1 MAMKGLTELSVKR
14 GVTFSMI
21 FLIIIGFGLFSLA
34 RLRLD
39 MYPDITF
46 PMIGVVTEYEGA
58 GPREIE
64 DLISRRIEGAVTAVE
79 GVKEVSSTSKQGVSI
94 VMVEFDWGTD
104 LDQAEVDIRKHIDF
118 IEGFL
123 PEDAKDPIAFA
134 FDPSMQPIVFMGLS
148 GPYPEVKLREIAE
161 DKVEP
166 LLERLP
172 GVASVDTVGGGKR
185 EIRVQLDPRRL
196 GAAKVTPQQVVT
208 ALRMN
213 NIQLPGGT
221 FDQGGWQFNIQTK
234 GRFTSVR
241 QIETTVVGMRGTV
254 PVRLRDVAT
263 VIDGLQEQ
271 TRLVR
276 NNGRPG
282 IMIMA
287 RKQSDANTVQAV
299 REIMRALPTVERKA
313 GRGIKLS
320 VIFNQGEFI
329 EKSIGN
335 LSTTALYAF
344 GFASLVLLFFLRSVR
359 SSLIVA
365 GAIPIS
371 VVATFSIMDAAGL
384 TLNIISMA
392 GLALA
397 IGMLVDNSI
406 VVLENIFTH
415 NETGDGGSQAAIQ
428 GTKEVATAI
437 TASTLTT
444 VVVFLPIL
452 FVPGIA
458 GKMFGDMAITICFSL
473 AASLFVAR
481 TGIPLAASRLLRGRS
496 AGSEKGVIG
505 RALAAL
511 TASYGRV
518 LAWCLRNRKK
528 TVGVV
533 TVVFGLAMA
542 LGSQLEQEFFPKTD
556 NSIITMQID
565 GIVGSSLEQTDA
577 AFRRMEGI
585 VERHVPEREVLNVDI
600 GSGEGFVALF
610 AKGPHSGIMRIK
622 LKDRRLRSRSQQQIE
637 EDLRKRFSGLPGI
650 TASAMGGN
658 FFGSADVVVEI
669 SGYDLVQAREVGMK
683 VKELVASVEGT
694 RDVVFSLESGKPEYE
709 VVLDRKRL
717 AALGLN
723 TAAVSSTISTFY
735 AGTLASV
742 YREGGHEYN
751 IRVRGPR
758 TMRRDQ
764 RDLHHLSIVTPTGA
778 SVPLAS
784 IAEVKPAVG
793 PATIARKNQQRMVT
807 VSCAVPGGK
816 LGSVVKVL
824 GQRLEAFPWP
834 DEFNH
839 HIGGQAEDFKESFMY
854 LGLALLASILLVYM
868 VMASQFESLLHPF
881 LILFT
886 IPLAMVGVV
895 ASLWLTGT
903 SLSVTALIGILILV
917 GLVVNNA
924 IVLVDTINQYRLR
937 REAALAASGGGD
949 EVQAEAP
956 YRASSHDPTPQQTMV
971 DCVLEA
977 GKRRLRPILMTAL
990 TTSLGMLPLAMELG
1004 EGAESWS
1011 PMARAVIG
1019 GLATS
1024 TLLTLIVIPA
1034 LYTSLESFRIK
1045 RRAKKAAKRAAR
1057 AAGQD
1062 ASTA

>member
-1 MAMKGLTELSVKR
+1 MALGLTDLSVKR

-21 FLIIIGFGLFSLA
+21 FIIVIGFGIFSLS

-46 PMIGVVTEYEGA
+46 PMVGVVTQYEGA
-58 GPREIE
+58 GPKEIE
-64 DLISRRIEGAVTAVE
+64 DLITRRIEGALTAVE
-79 GVKEVSSTSKQGVSI
+79 GVKEVSSTSKQGASI

-104 LDQAEVDIRKHIDF
+104 LNQAEIDIRKNIDF
-118 IEGFL
+118 IEGLL

-148 GPYPEVKLREIAE
+148 GPYSEVKLREIAE
-161 DKVEP
+161 EKVEP

-185 EIRVQLDPRRL
+185 EILVQIDPRRL

-208 ALRMN
+208 ALRMDN
-213 NIQLPGGT
+213 VQLPGGT
-221 FDQGGWQFNIQTK
+221 FDQGGWQFTIQTK
-234 GRFTSVR
+234 GRFTSVK
-241 QIETTVVGMRGTV
+241 QIESTVVGLSGMV

-263 VIDGLQEQ
+263 VTDGLREQ
-271 TRLVR
+271 TNLVR

-282 IMIMA
+282 IMIIA

-299 REIMRALPTVERKA
+299 RSLLKALPEVERKA
-313 GRGIKLS
+313 GRGVKLS
-320 VIFNQGEFI
+320 VIFDQGDFI

-335 LSTTALYAF
+335 LSSTAMIAF
-344 GFASLVLLFFLRSVR
+344 LIAFFVLLFFLRSLR

-371 VVATFSIMDAAGL
+371 VVATFSIMDTAGL

-406 VVLENIFTH
+406 VVLENIYAHT
-415 NETGDGGSQAAIQ
+415 ESGEGGRAAATA

-458 GKMFGDMAITICFSL
+458 GEMFGDMAVTICFSL

-481 TGIPLAASRLLRGRS
+481 TGIPLAASRLLRGRTA
-496 AGSEKGVIG
+496 AGDKGPIG
-505 RALAAL
+505 RMLAGL
-511 TASYGRV
+511 TALYARL

-528 TVGVV
+528 TLGLVTLVFAVSMGVGS
-533 TVVFGLAMA
+533 T
-542 LGSQLEQEFFPKTD
+542 LETEFFPKTD

-565 GIVGSSLEQTDA
+565 GIEGSSLEQTDA
-577 AFRRMEGI
+577 AFRRMERI
-585 VERHVPEREVLNVDI
+585 VERVVPERKALNVDI

-610 AKGPHSGIMRIK
+610 AKGPHSGIMRIR
-622 LKDRRLRSRSQQQIE
+622 LKDRAQRSRGQQEIE
-637 EDLRKRFSGLPGI
+637 EDLRKRFNAIPGI
-650 TASAMGGN
+650 TATAMQPN

-669 SGYDLVQAREVGMK
+669 YGHDLFKAREIGMK
-683 VKELVASVEGT
+683 VKEIVEGVKGT

-709 VVLDRKRL
+709 VLLDRKRL

-723 TAAVSSTISTFY
+723 TAAVSASISTFY

-742 YREGGHEYN
+742 FREGGYEYD

-764 RDLHHLSIVTPTGA
+764 RDLHNLSIVTPTGVT
-778 SVPLAS
+778 VPLAS
-784 IAEVKPAVG
+784 IANVRPSVG
-793 PATIARKNQQRMVT
+793 PAAIARKNQQRMVT
-807 VSCAVPGGK
+807 VSCSVPGGNM
-816 LGSVVKVL
+816 GSVVKDL
-824 GQRLEAFPWP
+824 GVKLKAFPWP
-834 DEFNH
+834 EDFNH
-839 HIGGQAEDFKESFMY
+839 YIGGQAEDFKESFLY

-895 ASLWLTGT
+895 VSLGLTGT
-903 SLSVTALIGILILV
+903 NLSVVALIGVLILV

-924 IVLVDTINQYRLR
+924 IVLVDTINQYRQR
-937 REAALAASGGGD
+937 KRAEREAGGD
-949 EVQAEAP
+949 EVQPDAP
-956 YRASSHDPTPQQTMV
+956 YRASSHGASAHQDLV

-990 TTSLGMLPLAMELG
+990 TTSLGLVPLAMEIG

-1019 GLATS
+1019 GLASS

-1045 RRAKKAAKRAAR
+1045 RQAKRAAKQ
-1057 AAGQD
+1057 AAKAAQQD
-1062 ASTA
+1062 ASPA